1 MNKYSETLKT
11 IIKQFHTGDFEN
23 LESAIWNAEQLL
35 KEYNVKLAYVDK
47 EYKNGLL
54 GCVFYTGDDMWL
66 AEGFLL
72 KEGFIIKENKNE
84 VWITGIKQE

>member
-11 IIKQFHTGDFEN
+11 ILKQFYTGDFDN
-23 LESAIWNAEQLL
+23 LESAIWNVEQLL
-35 KEYNVKLAYVDK
+35 EEYNVKSAYVDK

-54 GCVFYTGDDMWL
+54 VCVFYTDGDMWL
-66 AEGFLL
+66 AEGLLL

-84 VWITGIKQE
+84 LWVTGIK

>member
-11 IIKQFHTGDFEN
+11 ILKQFYTRDFDN
-23 LESAIWNAEQLL
+23 LESAIWNVEQLL
-35 KEYNVKLAYVDK
+35 EEYNVKSAYVDK

-54 GCVFYTGDDMWL
+54 VCVFYTDEDMWL
-66 AEGFLL
+66 AEGLLL

-84 VWITGIKQE
+84 LWITGIK

>member
-11 IIKQFHTGDFEN
+11 IIKQFHTGDFDN

-35 KEYNVKLAYVDK
+35 KEYNVKSAYVDR

-54 GCVFYTGDDMWL
+54 ICVFYADDDDMWL
-66 AEGFLL
+66 AEGLLL
-72 KEGFIIKENKNE
+72 KEGFIIQENKNE
-84 VWITGIKQE
+84 VWITGIK

>member
-11 IIKQFHTGDFEN
+11 ILKQFYTGDFDN
-23 LESAIWNAEQLL
+23 LESAIWNVEQLL
-35 KEYNVKLAYVDK
+35 EEYNVKSAYVDK

-54 GCVFYTGDDMWL
+54 VCVFYVDEDMWL
-66 AEGFLL
+66 AEGLLL

-84 VWITGIKQE
+84 LWVTGIK

>member
-11 IIKQFHTGDFEN
+11 ILKQFYTGDFDN
-23 LESAIWNAEQLL
+23 LESAIWNVEQLL
-35 KEYNVKLAYVDK
+35 EEYNVKSAYVDK

-54 GCVFYTGDDMWL
+54 VCVFYADEDMGL
-66 AEGFLL
+66 AEGLLL

-84 VWITGIKQE
+84 LWVTGIK

>member
-11 IIKQFHTGDFEN
+11 IIKQFHTGDFDN

-35 KEYNVKLAYVDK
+35 KEY
-47 EYKNGLL
+47 KNGLL
-54 GCVFYTGDDMWL
+54 VCVFYADEDMWL
-66 AEGFLL
+66 AEGLLL

-84 VWITGIKQE
+84 LWVTGIK

>member
-11 IIKQFHTGDFEN
+11 ILKQFYTGDFNN
-23 LESAIWNAEQLL
+23 LESAIWNVEQLL
-35 KEYNVKLAYVDK
+35 EEYNVKSAYVDK

-54 GCVFYTGDDMWL
+54 VCVFYADEDMWL
-66 AEGFLL
+66 AEGLLL

-84 VWITGIKQE
+84 LWVTGIK